1 MKCPECGNEME
12 RGFLE
17 GKDTASRTQRDTMA
31 IWYPEDEKGKF
42 FKKGLVHLGLKAEGY
57 YCKEC
62 MKVVAIFE
70 ER

>member
-17 GKDTASRTQRDTMA
+17 VNDTASLTQRDTMA
-31 IWYPEDEKGKF
+31 IWYTEDEKGKF

>member
-1 MKCPECGNEME
+1 ME

-17 GKDTASRTQRDTMA
+17 VKDTASLTQRDTMA

>member
-17 GKDTASRTQRDTMA
+17 VKDTASLTQRDTMA

-42 FKKGLVHLGLKAEGY
+42 FNPVLLLNFVSKQLSNKK
-57 YCKEC
+57 
-62 MKVVAIFE
+62 
-70 ER
+70 